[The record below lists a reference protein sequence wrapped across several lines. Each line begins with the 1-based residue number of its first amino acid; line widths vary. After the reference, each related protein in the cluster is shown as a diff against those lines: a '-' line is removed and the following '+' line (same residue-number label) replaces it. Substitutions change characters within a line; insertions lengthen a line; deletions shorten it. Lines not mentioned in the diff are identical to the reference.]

1 MVVLELDDSYRYVEK
16 RLGNLKSKTP
26 KVLAK
31 SINDTAKWARRA
43 LADEAR
49 KTYTVRLAGFNGA
62 MKIKNAR
69 YSNLEAIIKT
79 EGETIQLVK
88 YHKSAGKKATKAE
101 VLSGGG
107 LKALEKKGIK
117 AFVAKTSNGHTGI
130 YQRKYRYDK
139 DNPSY
144 RKPKNFADKSAR
156 NHNRK
161 IHGKPIKTLFSN
173 SIPMMIGNEDRV
185 YGIVE
190 PKINEYLQKQ
200 IDRHIEKVLGGYE

>member
-1 MVVLELDDSYRYVEK
+1 
-16 RLGNLKSKTP
+16 
-26 KVLAK
+26 
-31 SINDTAKWARRA
+31 
-43 LADEAR
+43 
-49 KTYTVRLAGFNGA
+49 
-62 MKIKNAR
+62 MKIKSAKN
-69 YSNLEAIIKT
+69 SNLEAIINT
-79 EGETIQLVK
+79 QGEAIQLIK

-107 LKALEKKGIK
+107 LKALEKDGIK
-117 AFVAKTSNGHTGI
+117 AFVAKASNGHIGI
-130 YQRKYRYDK
+130 FQRIYKYDS
-139 DNPSY
+139 DNPAY
-144 RKPKNFADKSAR
+144 HIPMGDWADTTKRK
-156 NHNRK
+156 NRE

>member
-1 MVVLELDDSYRYVEK
+1 MVVLELDDSYKYVEK
-16 RLGNLKSKTP
+16 RLGDLKSKTP
-26 KVLAK
+26 KVIAK

-117 AFVAKTSNGHTGI
+117 AFVTKFANGHASI
-130 YQRKYRYDK
+130 AQRR
-139 DNPSY
+139 
-144 RKPKNFADKSAR
+144 
-156 NHNRK
+156 
-161 IHGKPIKTLFSN
+161 GKERLPIKILFSN
-173 SIPMMIGNEDRV
+173 SIPMMIGNEKRV

-190 PKINEYLQKQ
+190 PEINDYLRKKL
-200 IDRHIEKVLGGYE
+200 DYHISKVLGGYE